1 MVYLF
6 GVQVK
11 EFNQLAD
18 LAFFEFRLSVK
29 LVVKSLFRNPKR
41 RRDSAVGFLLP
52 RNFGPKF
59 CPIQSSTP
67 S

>member
-6 GVQVK
+6 GTHVK

-41 RRDSAVGFLLP
+41 RRDSAVRFLLP
-52 RNFGPKF
+52 RYFGP
-59 CPIQSSTP
+59 
-67 S
+67 